1 MVTDFTPMP
10 TSACGDRVQSPG
22 EESKATD
29 NAPTSKLSKQKGTPS
44 DKEKGGAGGKK
55 TPGGTAADSDPNA
68 QEYPEADPANPNK
81 NKITPDCASIDLAHV
96 LTMSELLKYFVHA
109 QNLDEEQ

>member
-1 MVTDFTPMP
+1 MVTDFAAMP
-10 TSACGDRVQSPG
+10 TSACGERVQSPG

-29 NAPTSKLSKQKGTPS
+29 NAPASKLSKQKGTPS
-44 DKEKGGAGGKK
+44 EKEKGGGGGKK
-55 TPGGTAADSDPNA
+55 TPGGTVVAEDPSA
-68 QEYPEADPANPNK
+68 QEFPEADPANPNK
-81 NKITPDCASIDLAHV
+81 NKITPDCAHIDLAHV